1 MTTTISITGASAG
14 FGLMLA
20 NKLHQQR
27 FAVIG
32 TRPIGT
38 KQPRFSNP
46 VGKMTGMI
54 LFQQSFAP
62 KIFED
67 SILNSVEA
75 A

>member
-1 MTTTISITGASAG
+1 MSKTN
-14 FGLMLA
+14 GL
-20 NKLHQQR
+20 K
-27 FAVIG
+27 VIG

-38 KQPRFSNP
+38 KPRFSNP